1 MYFWTVQKV
10 KTDKLIIWK
19 ILFRAVILGFIL
31 QGCSP
36 TKYVPANEYLLDQ
49 STIHFSGPRMDKEEL
64 LAIVKQKPNRRILGI
79 FRFHLRMYNAAQ
91 FGKKRKW
98 KTWLSKTVG
107 EEPVLLDTVL
117 THRSSS
123 QLKLFLA
130 KKGYFHATVVDTIRY
145 KNKLAK
151 VDYRIKLNNP
161 YYFGK
166 INYSVADTIIRNIL
180 ENDASNCLIH
190 TGEVYDEAKVL
201 SEQQRIATVMK
212 NNGYYFFLKEHIYF
226 EADSAKKNRTLNLTI
241 VCLDAVFHPQ
251 KISDSLGIK
260 RHKKYYIDDIFIYP
274 NYSVFK
280 TDRYYPDTLTTAKGW
295 KIVYDDDAKFKSS
308 VLIKSIFLERD
319 SAYDF
324 RIIEDTYKRLT
335 GLRSFKSVNL
345 EFFPNLSDTT
355 KNKLD
360 AFIRLTPARKQSY
373 SAAVEGT
380 HSSGNLGVS
389 GNIAYQN
396 RNVFRGAEVFEVK
409 LRGALEVQQLA
420 VDVEEESNSSVS
432 NLNPLRSFNTVEIGP
447 EFNLFFP
454 GALTGLF
461 GRNFSKEA
469 APRITVTAAFNYQLR
484 PDYERSIFNLS
495 TNYSWRQ
502 GKTITHIFQPLDVNF
517 IDVSLDPA
525 FVERINAIND
535 VLIRQSYK
543 PLMIPSFFKYTFLKA
558 TQETKNRFRNFF
570 RFSLQTSG
578 NIINA
583 INKWSDAD
591 QYFNNVNDITR
602 DSSKSYRWFGIRY
615 SQFVL
620 GEVDYRL
627 YYTLDPLRSFAGRL
641 NLGMG
646 RPYGNSQALPF
657 VKSFFGG
664 GANDIRAWTARTLGP
679 GSFPKGNEATYEQI
693 GDIKIEGNFEYRFKV
708 YKMLNAAAFVDVGN
722 IWLIKPDSVTLRQG
736 GQFSF
741 DRFYKEFA
749 VGTGFG
755 LRVDFSFFIIRLDL
769 GVPVYDPGYT
779 QAERF
784 VLFTPGRRNPKFNL
798 GIGYPF

>member
-1 MYFWTVQKV
+1 MYFWTVQMAGKAYFNLC
-10 KTDKLIIWK
+10 KSIFLFG
-19 ILFRAVILGFIL
+19 ILSLYLFS
-31 QGCSP
+31 CSP
-36 TKYVPANEYLLDQ
+36 TKYVPKDEYLLDQ
-49 STIHFSGPRMDKEEL
+49 STIHFNGPRIDKEEL
-64 LAIVKQKPNRRILGI
+64 IAIIKQKPNRRILGV

-123 QLKLFLA
+123 QLKLFLS
-130 KKGYFHATVVDTIRY
+130 KKGYFHSQVTDTVIY
-145 KNKLAK
+145 KKKLAK
-151 VDYRIKLNNP
+151 VDYRITLNNP

-166 INYSVADTIIRNIL
+166 ISYSVADTGIRNIL
-180 ENDASNCLIH
+180 ENDATNCLIH
-190 TGEVYDEAKVL
+190 PGEIYDEGTVL
-201 SEQQRIATVMK
+201 SEQARIATLMK
-212 NNGYYFFLKEHIYF
+212 NNGYFLFLKEHIYF
-226 EADSAKKNRTLNLTI
+226 QADSANRNRTVNLKI
-241 VCLDAVFHPQ
+241 VFLDAAFQTKSV
-251 KISDSLGIK
+251 SDSLGLK
-260 RHKKYYIDDIFIYP
+260 RHKQFFINDIFLYP
-274 NYSVFK
+274 NYNVFK
-280 TDRYYPDTLTTAKGW
+280 TDRFYPDTALTPKGW
-295 KIVYDDDAKFKSS
+295 KVVYDKNPVFKTS
-308 VLIKSIFLERD
+308 VLTKSVFLERD
-319 SAYDF
+319 SLYDM
-324 RIIEDTYKRLT
+324 RIVEDTYRRLT
-335 GLRSFKSVNL
+335 GLRSFKSVNI
-345 EFFPNLSDTT
+345 EFYPNLSDTA
-355 KNKLD
+355 KSKLD
-360 AFIRLTPARKQSY
+360 AYIRLTPARKQSY
-373 SAAVEGT
+373 SIAAEGT

-420 VDVEEESNSSVS
+420 VAVEEENNSTVS
-432 NLNPLRSFNTVEIGP
+432 NLNPLKSFNTIEFGP

-461 GRNFSKEA
+461 GREFSKEA
-469 APRITVTAAFNYQLR
+469 APRITVTAAYNYQLR

-495 TNYSWRQ
+495 SNYSWRQ
-502 GKTITHIFQPLDVNF
+502 GKTITHIYQPLDVNF

-525 FVERINAIND
+525 FVDRINAIND

-543 PLMIPSFFKYTFLKA
+543 PLMIPSFFKYTFLK
-558 TQETKNRFRNFF
+558 TSKESKKHWKSFF
-570 RFSLQTSG
+570 RFNIQSSG
-578 NIINA
+578 NLINA
-583 INKWSDAD
+583 INKWSGAD
-591 QYFNNVNDITR
+591 LFYNNLTDISK

-620 GEVDYRL
+620 GEIDYRL
-627 YYTLDPLRSFAGRL
+627 YYNFDPLRSLAGRF
-641 NLGMG
+641 NLGLG
-646 RPYGNSQALPF
+646 KAYGNSIALPF

-679 GSFPKGNEATYEQI
+679 GSFPNGNEASYEQI

-722 IWLIKPDSVTLRQG
+722 IWLIKPDSITLRQG
-736 GQFSF
+736 GQFSW

-749 VGTGFG
+749 VGGGLG
-755 LRVDFSFFIIRLDL
+755 LRVDFSFFIIRLDV

-779 QAERF
+779 QSERF